1 MRAARS
7 LPLTLVWGAALVGLL
22 LLFESRAWGNGDV
35 GLSGALAGHLARGAL
50 PATDATVWAVA
61 GMSFLM
67 AAVTHASVMAAF
79 VAVELTGDWTLLLVL
94 LGLNVLSWK
103 CAARLSVNA
112 LYAITSQL
120 PTHGSK
126 PDE

>member
-1 MRAARS
+1 
-7 LPLTLVWGAALVGLL
+7 
-22 LLFESRAWGNGDV
+22 
-35 GLSGALAGHLARGAL
+35 
-50 PATDATVWAVA
+50 
-61 GMSFLM
+61 
-67 AAVTHASVMAAF
+67 MAAF